1 MENQDLQGCGL
12 WAAEDVDCFSNF
24 KQIEGGRLVGAP
36 LMIPSQLYGR
46 KFNFAITEY
55 EYKKLPISSDV

>member
-1 MENQDLQGCGL
+1 MENQDFQGCGL

-24 KQIEGGRLVGAP
+24 KQIEAGGCT
-36 LMIPSQLYGR
+36 LMITSQLYGR